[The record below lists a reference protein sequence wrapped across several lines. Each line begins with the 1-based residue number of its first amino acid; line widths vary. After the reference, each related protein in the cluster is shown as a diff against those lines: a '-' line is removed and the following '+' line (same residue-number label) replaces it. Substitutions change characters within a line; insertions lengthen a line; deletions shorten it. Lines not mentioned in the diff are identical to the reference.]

1 MLMKMGEDLRTS
13 QRWEK
18 KQDNWSK
25 VNKDL
30 EELTLYEWF
39 NLLSTV
45 FFIPDTH
52 SLSLWGCSSVLFLT

>member
-1 MLMKMGEDLRTS
+1 MKMGEDLRTS

-30 EELTLYEWF
+30 EELTLCEWF
-39 NLLSTV
+39 KLLSTV

-52 SLSLWGCSSVLFLT
+52 SLSLRGCNSVLFLT